1 MYLYMKKNQVG
12 IQKNVLHLCKD
23 KDDPRRLSISQA
35 KERRGKRKLY
45 EKVSRQ
51 RSQSSL
57 LRCAFENQ
65 EMQLPQTCCM
75 KLLRQLL
82 KGLPKFHW
90 LGKKKKKLRGETKV
104 YSDEE
109 AISLLVEAQLSKKQ
123 YITITLQAKTKGCN
137 NYPSYNKFRAAKERC
152 YPDSIIVTEDECKVK
167 LQQLLDHIAKCLLL
181 AQQEAVTAA
190 APAEETSNLVL
201 FSKWGCDCSTGHSQ
215 YKQKGSAESFSDAN
229 LFLSSLVP
237 LQLQLHEEDSSA
249 DIRASTSTY
258 SGPVRIL
265 WHNPRPSLT

>member
-1 MYLYMKKNQVG
+1 MSLRESGNVAASNLLHEAAETTPKRAAKIPLVWKK
-12 IQKNVLHLCKD
+12 
-23 KDDPRRLSISQA
+23 
-35 KERRGKRKLY
+35 
-45 EKVSRQ
+45 EKTAR
-51 RSQSSL
+51 
-57 LRCAFENQ
+57 
-65 EMQLPQTCCM
+65 
-75 KLLRQLL
+75 
-82 KGLPKFHW
+82 
-90 LGKKKKKLRGETKV
+90 ETKV

-265 WHNPRPSLT
+265 WHNPRPSSTLFCRPI